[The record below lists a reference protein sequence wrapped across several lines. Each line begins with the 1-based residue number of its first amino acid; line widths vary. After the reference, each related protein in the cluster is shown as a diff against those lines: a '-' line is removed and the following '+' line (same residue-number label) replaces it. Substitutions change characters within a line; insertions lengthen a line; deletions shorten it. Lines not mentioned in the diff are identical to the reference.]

1 MTDAKLNNS
10 DEEVRL
16 EDLQPIYR
24 RLAKVFGLNNA
35 LLFGREFGGQS
46 LYFPKVDAAIAVKA
60 RQRMVF
66 QEWENGLT
74 YGELARKYDLTEM
87 WIRQIVNR
95 YRKAK

>member
-60 RQRMVF
+60 RATD
-66 QEWENGLT
+66 GLP
-74 YGELARKYDLTEM
+74 GMGKRPHLWRACEA
-87 WIRQIVNR
+87 V
-95 YRKAK
+95 